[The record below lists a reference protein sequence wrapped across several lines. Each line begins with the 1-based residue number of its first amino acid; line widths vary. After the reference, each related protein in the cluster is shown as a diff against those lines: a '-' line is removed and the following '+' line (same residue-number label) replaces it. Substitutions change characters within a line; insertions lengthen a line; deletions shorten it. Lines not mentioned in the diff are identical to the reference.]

1 MSSLHNNNNSSSLD
15 QKYSGDDIMIE
26 NVSQVQELYT
36 PIQPPSTRW
45 ARIKHKVTTR
55 DGWIGDYDYRA
66 LCMPHIP
73 FFHRKANSSPFYGP
87 NDEIPILVTVLMGLQ
102 HFLAVIGGIISPT
115 IMISGAGSS
124 FLNLDQEMRQ
134 YMVSCSLIVSGLM
147 SLVQIVRIPIY
158 KTRYFIGAG
167 LLQITGVAFS
177 NMPAAQAII
186 GNMYKSGACPSEV
199 LEDGTTNYLPCP
211 KAFGAVLGT
220 QMICALLS
228 IFISFL
234 PPRVIR
240 KLFPKI
246 VMGIVLTVIGTS
258 LLASGMKNWGG
269 GAGPCM
275 SRPTTGMFV
284 NCPNINAPNAQPWG
298 GPVNFALGASVFF
311 TIILIEL
318 VGSVFLKNI
327 SVVIGLLIGCIIA
340 AGVGMFDKSGI
351 AAAPVGTFL
360 WVKHFDFSVYGPGII
375 PFLFVQLDMII
386 ECLGDLTAAS
396 DVSGLPIEGKTFEE
410 RCQGGLLADGLSGV
424 FSGLAN
430 SMGVVTFS
438 QNNGIIAV
446 TRCANRRAGIVCAA
460 ILIICGIFSKISA
473 AFLAIPAPLIGGM
486 TVYLFASVATSGIR
500 ILGYLDWTR
509 RDRVIVA
516 SSLALA
522 LGVSLVPTWFDHVLP
537 TFENEALQGLMEAVD
552 TVVSTGY
559 IIAGIMSIFLNLVLP
574 YDNTEQEDALAKAK
588 RIGGAQRVFMAEG
601 DDEESRESKK
611 EKLPFKDEESSTI

>member
-1 MSSLHNNNNSSSLD
+1 MSSFNTD
-15 QKYSGDDIMIE
+15 EKKYNPDDIKTENTQEIE
-26 NVSQVQELYT
+26 QLYA
-36 PIQPPSTRW
+36 PIDPPNTKW
-45 ARIKHKVTTR
+45 NQFKHKFTTR
-55 DGWIGDYDYRA
+55 DGWIGNYDYRA
-66 LCMPHIP
+66 LCMPTIP
-73 FFHRKANSSPFYGP
+73 FITKKSNTSPFYGP
-87 NDEIPILVTVLMGLQ
+87 DDDIPVLVTILMGLQ

-115 IMISGAGSS
+115 IMISGSGSS
-124 FLNLDQEMRQ
+124 FLNLDEDTRR
-134 YMVSCSLIVSGLM
+134 YMVSASLIVSGLM
-147 SLVQIVRIPIY
+147 SLVQIVRIRIP

-186 GNMYKSGACPSEV
+186 TSMYKSGACPTEI
-199 LEDGTTNYLPCP
+199 LADGTINYLPCP
-211 KAFGAVLGT
+211 SAFGHILGT

-246 VMGIVLTVIGTS
+246 VMGVVLTVIGTS
-258 LLASGMKNWGG
+258 LLASGMKNWAG

-275 SRPTTGMFV
+275 SRPTTGLFV
-284 NCPNINAPNAQPWG
+284 NCPTINAPNAQPWG

-311 TIILIEL
+311 TIIVIEL

-327 SVVIGLLIGCIIA
+327 SVVLGLLLGCIIA
-340 AGVGMFDKSGI
+340 AAVGMFDKTGI
-351 AAAPVGTFL
+351 LAAPVGTFL
-360 WVKHFDFSVYGPGII
+360 WVKHFDFGVYGPGII

-410 RCQGGLLADGLSGV
+410 RCQGGLLADGISGV
-424 FSGLAN
+424 FSGLAT

-446 TRCANRRAGIVCAA
+446 TRCANRRAGIVCASL
-460 ILIICGIFSKISA
+460 LIICGVFGKISA
-473 AFLAIPAPLIGGM
+473 AFLAIPSPLIGGM
-486 TVYLFASVATSGIR
+486 TVFLFASVATSGIR

-516 SSLALA
+516 ASLALA
-522 LGVSLVPTWFDHVLP
+522 LGVSLVPTWFDNVLP
-537 TFENEALQGLMEAVD
+537 KFENEAIQGLMEAVD

-559 IIAGIMSIFLNLVLP
+559 IIAGIMCIFLNLVLP
-574 YDNTEQEDALAKAK
+574 YDSTDAEDELAKRN
-588 RIGGAQRVFMAEG
+588 RIAGGASRIYM
-601 DDEESRESKK
+601 DESSSSSGSKD
-611 EKLPFKDEESSTI
+611 EKLPHNEELKSSDSV

>member
-1 MSSLHNNNNSSSLD
+1 
-15 QKYSGDDIMIE
+15 
-26 NVSQVQELYT
+26 
-36 PIQPPSTRW
+36 
-45 ARIKHKVTTR
+45 
-55 DGWIGDYDYRA
+55 
-66 LCMPHIP
+66 MPHIP

-87 NDEIPILVTVLMGLQ
+87 DDEIPILVTALMGLQ

-124 FLNLDQEMRQ
+124 FLNLDSDMRQ

-158 KTRYFIGAG
+158 KTKYFIGAG

-199 LEDGTTNYLPCP
+199 LEDGTINYLPCP
-211 KAFGAVLGT
+211 AAFGAVLGT

-228 IFISFL
+228 ILISFL
-234 PPRVIR
+234 PPRIIR

-275 SRPTTGMFV
+275 SRPTTGMFI

-311 TIILIEL
+311 TIVVIEL

-327 SVVIGLLIGCIIA
+327 SVVIGLLIGCIIG
-340 AGVGMFDKSGI
+340 AGVGMFDNSGI

-396 DVSGLPIEGKTFEE
+396 DVSGLPIEGKSFEE
-410 RCQGGLLADGLSGV
+410 RCQGGLLADGISGV

-460 ILIICGIFSKISA
+460 MLIICGIFGKISA

-516 SSLALA
+516 SSMALA
-522 LGVSLVPTWFDHVLP
+522 LGVSLVPTWFDNVLP

-574 YDNTEQEDALAKAK
+574 YDNTDQQEDALARIK
-588 RIGGAQRVFMAEG
+588 RVGGAQRVFMADG
-601 DDEESRESKK
+601 RGDEESRKN
-611 EKLPFKDEESSTI
+611 EKLSFNDEESSTI